1 MSFVITTGELEYEH
15 GLVLAGQSFKVFAA
29 TTGSLTA
36 ASTLAAW
43 EAAELASTGGY
54 AAVTGTVGSGSLNAT
69 TGRWESP
76 VLSGQFGPAT
86 GAGFQYDAVIIKVG
100 SVRTKPYAISL
111 LPFPVVISAGQSR
124 GFQFTIGIRP

>member
-1 MSFVITTGELEYEH
+1 MPFVITQGELQFEH

-43 EAAELASTGGY
+43 EAAELAATAGY
-54 AAVTGTVGSGSLNAT
+54 AAVTGTVGTGSLNAT

-76 VLSGQFGPAT
+76 VLTGQFGPAT
-86 GAGFQYDAVIIKVG
+86 GAGFQYDAVIIKIG
-100 SVRTKPYAISL
+100 TTRTRPYAVNL
-111 LPFPVVISAGQSR
+111 LDTPILLAAGQSR
-124 GFQFTIGIRP
+124 GFNLTLGIKP